1 MKGGVSAARQTG
13 AAEISTV
20 DAQNGQSEPYYHRKG
35 ASAFCVLRE
44 GAGGLG
50 FRAKEKLKTEIPAD
64 SNDARRKYNKSGVA
78 FKGPQIG
85 QRWGI

>member
-35 ASAFCVLRE
+35 ASAFYARGQE
-44 GAGGLG
+44 G
-50 FRAKEKLKTEIPAD
+50 
-64 SNDARRKYNKSGVA
+64 
-78 FKGPQIG
+78 
-85 QRWGI
+85 